1 MSLPDPEMDCPQC
14 KAPMLHTFRQ
24 QGGVRTHEVWTCPQ
38 CHLVVHIQQVEPNPT
53 NPPTLGESWRGLK
66 KHLGERLNMQRPPH
80 IRTLIAGIVST
91 LFVFGA
97 YSYVIL
103 SAGYDDTWTAWFVL
117 IGLGI
122 ASANLA
128 VFIFIERRLTAQGR

>member
-1 MSLPDPEMDCPQC
+1 MERP
-14 KAPMLHTFRQ
+14 
-24 QGGVRTHEVWTCPQ
+24 
-38 CHLVVHIQQVEPNPT
+38 
-53 NPPTLGESWRGLK
+53 
-66 KHLGERLNMQRPPH
+66 KHL
-80 IRTLIAGIVST
+80 RTFVAGIVST

-122 ASANLA
+122 ATANLA
-128 VFIFIERRLTAQGR
+128 VFIFIERRLTALGK

>member
-1 MSLPDPEMDCPQC
+1 MERP
-14 KAPMLHTFRQ
+14 
-24 QGGVRTHEVWTCPQ
+24 
-38 CHLVVHIQQVEPNPT
+38 
-53 NPPTLGESWRGLK
+53 
-66 KHLGERLNMQRPPH
+66 KHL
-80 IRTLIAGIVST
+80 RTFVAGIVST

-117 IGLGI
+117 VGLGI

-128 VFIFIERRLTAQGR
+128 VFIIIERRLTALGK